1 MNRNTNEMNSD
12 ILSYAARLAGEQA
25 DQTLLAA
32 LCAAAESELRARLRE
47 GVSAEELGA
56 TFQIAAGVLAV
67 SMYCAMEH
75 PERVRDFK
83 AGSVSVHYGGAE
95 STPESLRTAA
105 EALLSAYLTDRGFD
119 FRGVGA

>member
-1 MNRNTNEMNSD
+1 MNGNTNDMNSE
-12 ILSYAARLAGEQA
+12 IFSYAERLAGENA
-25 DQTLLAA
+25 DQALLTA
-32 LCAAAESELRARLRE
+32 LCAAAEAELRVRLRE
-47 GVSAEELGA
+47 GVSADELGT
-56 TFQIAAGVLAV
+56 TFHIAAGVLAV

-75 PERVRDFK
+75 PERIRDFK

-95 STPESLRTAA
+95 GTPESLRAAA